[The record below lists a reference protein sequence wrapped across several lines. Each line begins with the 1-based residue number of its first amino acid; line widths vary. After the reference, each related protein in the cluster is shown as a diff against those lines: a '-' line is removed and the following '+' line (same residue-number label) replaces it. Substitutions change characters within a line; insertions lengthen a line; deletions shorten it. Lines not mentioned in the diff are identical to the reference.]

1 MKIDIYK
8 EDAERLEAIAD
19 QNSIT
24 TKEVVGLLMEYAD
37 EMMERFCMRGEK
49 DED

>member
-24 TKEVVGLLMEYAD
+24 TKEVVGLLMEYVD
-37 EMMERFCMRGEK
+37 EAVDRFGLRGEK
-49 DED
+49 NAD